1 MESPLLIALSK
12 ADVLGR
18 QMELVANNIANSTT
32 TGFKQQ
38 HMLFET
44 QQVKPERNETLN
56 FVIDR
61 ATYRDLSAGP
71 TVTTGNPFDVAL
83 NGPGFLAVKDSAG
96 QTVYTR
102 AGTLKLSTEGNI
114 VDTLGNSI
122 LSDGG
127 DVINIPDTVSNVS
140 IGSDGTVSG
149 DQGTLGKL
157 QVSEFSAPQMLTP
170 IANGY
175 YKAEGTTATP
185 ATETTVVQGALENSN
200 VQPVVEM
207 TQMMDIT
214 RQYQIV
220 QNIISGEHERIRNA
234 IRTLGKVA

>member
-1 MESPLLIALSK
+1 MESPLLVALSK
-12 ADVLGR
+12 ADVLSR

-44 QQVKPERNETLN
+44 QPVTPERGQTLS
-56 FVIDR
+56 FVVDR
-61 ATYRDLSAGP
+61 STYRDMSAGP

-83 NGPGFLAVKDSAG
+83 NGPGFLAVKDSSG
-96 QTVYTR
+96 QTVYSR
-102 AGTLKLSTEGNI
+102 AGTLKLSADGDV
-114 VDTLGNSI
+114 VDTLGNPV
-122 LSDGG
+122 LDQGG
-127 DVINIPDTVSNVS
+127 STINIPETVSNIS
-140 IGSDGTVSG
+140 IGSDGTISG
-149 DQGTLGKL
+149 DQGQLGRL
-157 QVSEFSAPQMLTP
+157 QISEFAAPQMLTP

-185 ATETTVVQGALENSN
+185 AAETTVIQGALENSN

-214 RQYQIV
+214 RQYQVV
-220 QNIISGEHERIRNA
+220 QNIISGEHDRIRNA
-234 IRTLGKVA
+234 IKTLGRVA

>member
-32 TGFKQQ
+32 TGCKQQ
-38 HMLFET
+38 HMLVET
-44 QQVKPERNETLN
+44 ESITPERGETLD
-56 FVIDR
+56 FVVDR

-71 TVTTGNPFDVAL
+71 TVQTGNPFDIAL
-83 NGPGFLAVKDSAG
+83 NGPGFLAVKDQSG

-102 AGTLKLSTEGNI
+102 AGTLKLSSEGNI
-114 VDTLGNSI
+114 VDTMGNAV
-122 LSDGG
+122 LDQGG
-127 DVINIPDTVSNVS
+127 SVINVPDTVSNVS
-140 IGSDGTVSG
+140 IGADGTVSA
-149 DQGTLGKL
+149 DQGQLGRL
-157 QVSEFSAPQMLTP
+157 QVSEFSSPQMLTP

-175 YKAEGTTATP
+175 FKAEGTTPTP
-185 ATETTVVQGALENSN
+185 AAETSVIQGALENSN
-200 VQPVVEM
+200 VQPVIEM

-220 QNIISGEHERIRNA
+220 QNIISGEHDRIRNA